1 MYIAKNFAR
10 LHRQDP
16 HKFAAYLVS
25 CTRSRAFLLLAQRQD
40 APGEEEPDFDRNAD
54 PAPVPEDAVIDE
66 QQAQHLM
73 QAVQQ
78 LAPIYRDPLRLLAQ
92 GYTYREIA
100 AALACGNPLSASALP
115 AGANCCGRSSTMK
128 DNCSY
133 RFDAILAVALEQDAR
148 QELAAL
154 PTPAA
159 LKELYP
165 DTSSL
170 APHNPCFAHPA
181 PSPKS
186 AAPCVGRCAAG
197 CRPVGRHPCRQR
209 RSPPRGVHCL
219 LRFLPIE
226 MQVTYAVDGTPLD
239 TLPENY
245 CDHYVP
251 EGFVLDEEN
260 SLSTD
265 FLLLHGYHTTA
276 SANGDSLSYTVKCYP
291 IQATGQIETFDN
303 EHTTW
308 SSVTVKGHS
317 ATLGTSS
324 TVSGTPC
331 YFLFWESDGIQHT
344 VSGCI
349 DRDTLFRIAESIF

>member
-1 MYIAKNFAR
+1 
-10 LHRQDP
+10 
-16 HKFAAYLVS
+16 
-25 CTRSRAFLLLAQRQD
+25 
-40 APGEEEPDFDRNAD
+40 
-54 PAPVPEDAVIDE
+54 
-66 QQAQHLM
+66 
-73 QAVQQ
+73 
-78 LAPIYRDPLRLLAQ
+78 
-92 GYTYREIA
+92 
-100 AALACGNPLSASALP
+100 
-115 AGANCCGRSSTMK
+115 MK

-133 RFDAILAVALEQDAR
+133 HFDAILAVALEQDAR

-154 PTPAA
+154 PTPAV

-170 APHNPCFAHPA
+170 DARITRALHTLHHPQKA
-181 PSPKS
+181 LHRALAVVLLAAALLAGTLAVS
-186 AAPCVGRCAAG
+186 AEA
-197 CRPVGRHPCRQR
+197 RHA
-209 RSPPRGVHCL
+209 VYTAL

-226 MQVTYAVDGTPLD
+226 MQVTYAVDGTPPD
-239 TLPENY
+239 ALPENY

-324 TVSGTPC
+324 TASGTPC

>member
-1 MYIAKNFAR
+1 
-10 LHRQDP
+10 
-16 HKFAAYLVS
+16 
-25 CTRSRAFLLLAQRQD
+25 
-40 APGEEEPDFDRNAD
+40 
-54 PAPVPEDAVIDE
+54 
-66 QQAQHLM
+66 
-73 QAVQQ
+73 
-78 LAPIYRDPLRLLAQ
+78 
-92 GYTYREIA
+92 
-100 AALACGNPLSASALP
+100 
-115 AGANCCGRSSTMK
+115 MK

-165 DTSSL
+165 GTSSL
-170 APHNPCFAHPA
+170 DARITRALHTLHHPQKA
-181 PSPKS
+181 LHRALAVVLLAAALLAGTLAVS
-186 AAPCVGRCAAG
+186 AEA
-197 CRPVGRHPCRQR
+197 RHA
-209 RSPPRGVHCL
+209 VYTAL

-276 SANGDSLSYTVKCYP
+276 FCQRRFTFLYCKMLSHPGNRT
-291 IQATGQIETFDN
+291 D
-303 EHTTW
+303 
-308 SSVTVKGHS
+308 
-317 ATLGTSS
+317 
-324 TVSGTPC
+324 
-331 YFLFWESDGIQHT
+331 
-344 VSGCI
+344 
-349 DRDTLFRIAESIF
+349 